1 MKKIKNQLKPN
12 KIRYIII
19 LPIIL
24 LDWGDWMIGLA
35 ADGRLFG
42 LDAQLLFDAAIT
54 AICIFLLIIFV
65 IIFIIFNKF
74 VINFIKQVIDYF
86 RVKKE
91 YYQNHI
97 NDRQD

>member
-1 MKKIKNQLKPN
+1 
-12 KIRYIII
+12 
-19 LPIIL
+19 
-24 LDWGDWMIGLA
+24 MIGLA

-42 LDAQLLFDAAIT
+42 LDVQLLFDAAIT
-54 AICIFLLIIFV
+54 AICIFLLFIFV

-91 YYQNHI
+91 YYQSHI